1 MSKMNSEQFISEV
14 RELVEWKECH
24 IYTDDVCDLL
34 KEYLDRLKDF
44 KSKNTHYQK
53 IIESYHNFTKLDPKS
68 VFRMNRDSKQSY
80 HELLKENKEL
90 SQRLYKLEDHLLT
103 LEEKIVGD
111 GLEYLLED

>member
-44 KSKNTHYQK
+44 KSKNTHYH
-53 IIESYHNFTKLDPKS
+53 I
-68 VFRMNRDSKQSY
+68 MNC
-80 HELLKENKEL
+80 
-90 SQRLYKLEDHLLT
+90 
-103 LEEKIVGD
+103 
-111 GLEYLLED
+111 

>member
-1 MSKMNSEQFISEV
+1 MNSEQFISEV

-44 KSKNTHYQK
+44 KSKNTQYQK
-53 IIESYHNFTKLDPKS
+53 IIESYHNFTNLDPRT
-68 VFRMNRDSKQSY
+68 VFRINRDKKQSY
-80 HELLKENKEL
+80 QELLNENKKL
-90 SQRLYKLEDHLLT
+90 TQRLDT

-111 GLEYLLED
+111 GLEYLLEE

>member
-1 MSKMNSEQFISEV
+1 MNSEQFISEV

-34 KEYLDRLKDF
+34 KDYLDRLKDF

-68 VFRMNRDSKQSY
+68 VFRMNRDNKQSY

-90 SQRLYKLEDHLLT
+90 SQRLEV

-111 GLEYLLED
+111 GLEYLLGN

>member
-1 MSKMNSEQFISEV
+1 MSKMNTEQFISEV

-34 KEYLDRLKDF
+34 KEYLDRLKTF
-44 KSKNTHYQK
+44 KSNNTRSQK
-53 IIESYHNFTKLDPKS
+53 IIECYHNFTKLDPKC
-68 VFRMNRDSKQSY
+68 VFRMNRDEKQSY
-80 HELLKENKEL
+80 HELLKINEEL
-90 SQRLYKLEDHLLT
+90 TQRLET